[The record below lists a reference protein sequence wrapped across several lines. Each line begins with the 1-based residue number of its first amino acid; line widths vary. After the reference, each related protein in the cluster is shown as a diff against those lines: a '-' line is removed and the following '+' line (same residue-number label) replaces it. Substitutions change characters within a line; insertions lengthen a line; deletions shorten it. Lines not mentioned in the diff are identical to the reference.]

1 MKKIIA
7 AAVTAAFVA
16 PAFAADV
23 TLSGSQ
29 EFNYQD
35 NNGTT
40 TAELDGTIAVGA
52 STETAN
58 GLTVSAVTKLDEA
71 GSADGGTS
79 LSIASGDM
87 GKLSLGDVSGAVD
100 AIDDIN
106 DWGYEGTTGVDGD
119 DASLLWAL
127 PSIAPNLT
135 IYFSAGTDAT
145 EGGGQDGTN
154 HTAVSFQYS
163 AGPATIGFGQQETQ
177 GGAEE
182 RVANI
187 SVSMAGLTAGYELH
201 TATTNASVDTDTTSV
216 GATYGM
222 GDITLAIEN
231 NTTETAAGG
240 TSADITSLGVHYSLG
255 GGVTL
260 FAEQKDDAKD
270 STAETTY
277 LGASFKF

>member
-23 TLSGSQ
+23 TVSGSQ

-40 TAELDGTIAVGA
+40 TAEIDGTIAVGA

-58 GLTVSAVTKLDEA
+58 GLTVGMAIKLDDA
-71 GSADGGTS
+71 GSADGGTN
-79 LSIASGDM
+79 LNIAGDF

-106 DWGYEGTTGVDGD
+106 DWGYEGTTGVGGD

-127 PSIAPNLT
+127 PSIAPNLSV
-135 IYFSAGTDAT
+135 YFSAGTDAT

-154 HTAVSFQYS
+154 HTGVSFKYA
-163 AGPATIGFGQQETQ
+163 AGPATIGFGQQETD

-182 RVANI
+182 RIANI
-187 SVSMAGLTAGYELH
+187 SVSMQGLTAGYELF
-201 TATTNASVDTDTTSV
+201 TATTAASVDTDTTSV
-216 GATYGM
+216 GATYAM

-240 TSADITSLGVHYSLG
+240 TTADITALGVHYSLG

-260 FAEQKDDAKD
+260 FAEQKDDSK
-270 STAETTY
+270 STTVETTY
-277 LGASFKF
+277 LGDRKSVV

>member
-1 MKKIIA
+1 
-7 AAVTAAFVA
+7 
-16 PAFAADV
+16 
-23 TLSGSQ
+23 
-29 EFNYQD
+29 
-35 NNGTT
+35 
-40 TAELDGTIAVGA
+40 
-52 STETAN
+52 
-58 GLTVSAVTKLDEA
+58 LTVSAVTKLDEA

-106 DWGYEGTTGVDGD
+106 DWGFEGTTGVGGD

-154 HTAVSFQYS
+154 HTAVSFKYS

-187 SVSMAGLTAGYELH
+187 KVSMAGLTAGYELH
-201 TATTNASVDTDTTSV
+201 TATTAASVDTDTTSV

>member
-1 MKKIIA
+1 
-7 AAVTAAFVA
+7 
-16 PAFAADV
+16 
-23 TLSGSQ
+23 
-29 EFNYQD
+29 
-35 NNGTT
+35 
-40 TAELDGTIAVGA
+40 
-52 STETAN
+52 
-58 GLTVSAVTKLDEA
+58 
-71 GSADGGTS
+71 
-79 LSIASGDM
+79 M
-87 GKLSLGDVSGAVD
+87 G
-100 AIDDIN
+100 
-106 DWGYEGTTGVDGD
+106 GD

-127 PSIAPNLT
+127 PSIAPNLSV
-135 IYFSAGTDAT
+135 YFSAGTDAT

-154 HTAVSFQYS
+154 HTAAVSFKYA

-187 SVSMAGLTAGYELH
+187 KVSMAGLTAGYELH
-201 TATTNASVDTDTTSV
+201 TATTAASVDTDTTSV

-240 TSADITSLGVHYSLG
+240 TTADITSLDVHYSLG

-270 STAETTY
+270 LDCRDY
-277 LGASFKF
+277 ILGCIVQVLKA